1 MEKTSFRP
9 PSGTILETL
18 EFEDDS
24 VNWET
29 EAVNATVT
37 WALRNMGTVLSFRN
51 KHGNGNKSSGKRKS
65 AGKTWGRKQKDRPH
79 LPVPFTSRLV
89 YPQIRSSMLQ

>member
-29 EAVNATVT
+29 EAVNAT
-37 WALRNMGTVLSFRN
+37 AE
-51 KHGNGNKSSGKRKS
+51 
-65 AGKTWGRKQKDRPH
+65 TWGRSLKHGDG
-79 LPVPFTSRLV
+79 PFVSK
-89 YPQIRSSMLQ
+89 